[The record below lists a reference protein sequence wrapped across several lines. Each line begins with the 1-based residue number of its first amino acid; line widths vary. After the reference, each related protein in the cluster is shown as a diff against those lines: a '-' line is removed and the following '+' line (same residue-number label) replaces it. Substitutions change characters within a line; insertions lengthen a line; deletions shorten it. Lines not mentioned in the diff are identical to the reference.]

1 MDTRNVQ
8 LQYSADE
15 HPPHLLSVGLAAQ
28 HVLFMLSGV
37 VFLPILLLKTGRV
50 SAEEVE
56 YLAFVSI
63 LVSGITSL
71 IQVVRVGPIGSGY
84 VLFMGTSGAFIA
96 CTLDAVDQGGLA
108 LAACLAVVSAPA
120 EFLISYF
127 LRFLRKIF
135 TPAVG
140 GVVIM
145 LVAVT
150 IIPITLELW
159 VGEQGNPAAG
169 SPANLLIGLATFLTM
184 LGCAV
189 FGNKKLREW
198 GPLLGLVAGYV
209 TAALFGQLVMTNF
222 QAASWFGLPHGSWPG
237 IQIHFYSHHWPVLVA
252 FLIATVAG
260 TIETVGD
267 AVAVQKVSVRNFRK
281 VDYDSVQGALYADGV
296 GNFLAGLAGTTP
308 NTTYSGN
315 ISLLELNG
323 IASRRV
329 GLYGAALLGLL
340 AFFPKVSG
348 FILDIPGPALGAA
361 SFVLIG
367 MLFVTGLRVATM
379 EGVTPQTTMIVSVA
393 FWGGFAAGNELF
405 FPNLIPDAVRPLVS
419 NAIATGGSI
428 ALLLALIFQLK
439 PVRSTRETLRADL
452 ADLSKLQ
459 LFVDRTCQRF
469 RFDDRLRHNLHLCCE
484 EIFVFLCEADS
495 DEGSERPVT
504 VRCTLEEETVLV
516 EIMDRSVLEDIDLPQ
531 LPDDLATARSIELKH
546 LGLFLVSKF
555 AHDINHLK
563 ISGRNYIS
571 FRLPRS
577 TKQKPEKKP
586 GETAGLAGESE

>member
-1 MDTRNVQ
+1 MDTRSVQ

-15 HPPHLLSVGLAAQ
+15 NPPHWLSLGLAGQ

-37 VFLPILLLKTGRV
+37 LFIPILLAKTGRV
-50 SAEEVE
+50 SLEEAE

-63 LVSGITSL
+63 LVSGVTSL
-71 IQVVRVGPIGSGY
+71 IQVVRIGSVGSGY

-108 LAACLAVVSAPA
+108 LMATLAMLSAPL

-127 LRFLRKIF
+127 FRFLRKIF

-150 IIPITLELW
+150 IIPITLGLW
-159 VGEQGNPAAG
+159 VGEEG
-169 SPANLLIGLATFLTM
+169 SPGASSRANLLIGLATFLTM

-189 FGNKKLREW
+189 FGSKRLRAW
-198 GPLLGLVAGYV
+198 GLLLGIGSGYV
-209 TAALFGQLVMTNF
+209 TAALFGQLEMTNLN
-222 QAASWFGLPHGSWPG
+222 AAGWFGLPRADWPG
-237 IQIHFYSHHWPVLVA
+237 IEMRFQAAHWPVFIA

-267 AVAVQKVSVRNFRK
+267 VIAVQKISKRNFRK

-296 GNFLAGLAGTTP
+296 GNFLAGLAGTAP
-308 NTTYSGN
+308 NTTYSSN
-315 ISLLELNG
+315 ISLLELSG
-323 IASRRV
+323 VASRRV
-329 GLYGAALLGLL
+329 GLYGAILLGLV

-367 MLFVTGLRVATM
+367 RLFVTGVRVATM
-379 EGVTPQTTMIVSVA
+379 EGVTPQTAMIVSIA
-393 FWGGFAAGNELF
+393 FWGGYAAGNELF
-405 FPNLIPDAVRPLVS
+405 FADLIPAAVRPLVS
-419 NAIATGGSI
+419 NAIATGSAI
-428 ALLLALIFQLK
+428 ALLLAVIFQLK
-439 PVRSTRETLRADL
+439 PVRRTKETLRANLTDL
-452 ADLSKLQ
+452 PKLQ
-459 LFVDRTCQRF
+459 GFVDMTTERF
-469 RFDDRLRHNLHLCCE
+469 QFDDSLQHDLQLCCE
-484 EIFVFLCEADS
+484 EVFVCLCEADAQ
-495 DEGSERPVT
+495 EGSERTVA
-504 VRCTLEEETVLV
+504 VRCTLEEDTMLV
-516 EIMDRSVLEDIDLPQ
+516 EITDRSSVEDVDLPRV
-531 LPDDLATARSIELKH
+531 PDDLGAASLEELRH
-546 LGLFLVSKF
+546 LGLVLVSKL
-555 AHDINHLK
+555 AQDVNHLK

-577 TKQKPEKKP
+577 ARSAK
-586 GETAGLAGESE
+586 S